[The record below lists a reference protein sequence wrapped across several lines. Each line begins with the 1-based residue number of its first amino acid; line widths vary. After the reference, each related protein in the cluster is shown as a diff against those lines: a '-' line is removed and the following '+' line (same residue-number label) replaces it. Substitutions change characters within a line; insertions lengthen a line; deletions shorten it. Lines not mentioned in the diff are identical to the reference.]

1 MLIQGCKI
9 RPAASRNHHLLHG
22 LCKIHKQYPSFG
34 RTNIINLQLV
44 RKYAWTLS
52 VPRSNQFSE
61 NKAQNSELQGT
72 ESDQEQIFAHIFVP
86 NGGYCVYYP
95 SNIFAPRADLKIGDS
110 SFSKGISSHMMYL
123 DQSRMNKNIRCISK
137 QFSPSNEG

>member
-95 SNIFAPRADLKIGDS
+95 SNIICTMSGFENWRPQFQQGYIQ
-110 SFSKGISSHMMYL
+110 SHDVFRPIAHEQKYL
-123 DQSRMNKNIRCISK
+123 MHTQAHFHFK
-137 QFSPSNEG
+137 